1 MLKSEEREL
10 MKKIKVVGI
19 GNTLMSDD
27 GVGVFTIEE
36 LARRYDLPENVE
48 LIDGGTKGIEL
59 LPYLEGSSKLL
70 FIDAVN
76 FGKEP
81 GYIGEIEKHKVAEYF
96 QTKLSVHQIALPDM
110 LGAGMFLG
118 SLPEE
123 IYLIGIQPES
133 VEIGYGLS
141 PTIRERLDSFID
153 KIVEKLRSWGV
164 YVSCNT
170 IKDNKY

>member
-1 MLKSEEREL
+1 MI
-10 MKKIKVVGI
+10 KIIGI
-19 GNTLMSDD
+19 GNTLMTDD
-27 GVGVFTIEE
+27 GVGVFTVQE
-36 LARRYDLPENVE
+36 LARRFEFPENVE

-76 FGKEP
+76 FGKSP
-81 GYIGEIEKHKVAEYF
+81 GYIGEIDKDRVAEYF

-118 SLPEE
+118 SLPED

-133 VEIGYGLS
+133 VELGYGLS
-141 PTIRERLDSFID
+141 PVIS
-153 KIVEKLRSWGV
+153 EKLDIFIERIIEKLNSWGV
-164 YVSCNT
+164 YVSGNT
-170 IKDNKY
+170 VKDNKC